1 MYYKTMA
8 KCFVNGVNQKGNL
21 YKTIVIMI
29 EKLTDMAIVFKDQL
43 LNFIPQ
49 FILSLLVLVIGY
61 IMARLIKLMILRLV
75 KYISRLI
82 NQRFENINLNQSGSF
97 LGIAF
102 FWIVMIFTVILIS
115 DILKLT
121 FVAKGFETIL
131 RYSPNVLAAILT
143 IFIGTILG
151 KFIAR
156 TISEISKRVGFSNA
170 DILGKIA
177 QYLILLTAFIIAIDQ
192 VGIEVTLIINMLN
205 IILASLLFGAAIAFA
220 LGIKTSVSN
229 IIATYYIRKLF
240 NIGDHVKIGEIEGT
254 IIKIEG
260 TVVVLETEIGQYI
273 IPAKEFNETKL
284 LLLKK
289 K

>member
-1 MYYKTMA
+1 
-8 KCFVNGVNQKGNL
+8 
-21 YKTIVIMI
+21 MI

-61 IMARLIKLMILRLV
+61 IIARLIKLMILRLV

-82 NQRFENINLNQSGSF
+82 NQRFEKINLNQSGSF

-102 FWIVMIFTVILIS
+102 FWIVMIFTFILIS

-143 IFIGTILG
+143 ILVGTILG

-229 IIATYYIRKLF
+229 IIATYYIRKLY
-240 NIGDHVKIGEIEGT
+240 NIGDHIKIGEIEGT